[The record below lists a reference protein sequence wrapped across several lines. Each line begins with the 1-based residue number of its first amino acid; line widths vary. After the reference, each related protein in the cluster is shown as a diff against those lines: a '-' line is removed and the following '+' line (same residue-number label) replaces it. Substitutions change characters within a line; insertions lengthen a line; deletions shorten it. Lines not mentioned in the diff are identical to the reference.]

1 MLIQCFV
8 SYACA
13 CVIPRS
19 AARTQL
25 VAASCSSRDDQEHPA
40 SFQQAAVDAQAKMGL
55 HPSVTQQ
62 QQSSLDSMAPQSGA
76 QGQTHQRHQKQ
87 QHHGHSQIPG
97 PLAELE
103 RQQQLAQHPTT
114 STDELVPTAIAKV
127 SRFLQFR
134 ERCASETLQKLQT
147 LGYSKLQS
155 EQVLGALQQAVSAL
169 PA

>member
-1 MLIQCFV
+1 
-8 SYACA
+8 
-13 CVIPRS
+13 
-19 AARTQL
+19 
-25 VAASCSSRDDQEHPA
+25 
-40 SFQQAAVDAQAKMGL
+40 VDIQAKMGP
-55 HPSVTQQ
+55 HPTVTQQ

-76 QGQTHQRHQKQ
+76 QGQTHQRNQK
-87 QHHGHSQIPG
+87 QHHGHSQIPV

-103 RQQQLAQHPTT
+103 RQQQLTQHPTT
-114 STDELVPTAIAKV
+114 STDELVPTAIAKI